1 MSISKPATLGIIACP
16 GGEHFARGIIRHL
29 RSIYKKKYSKTAE
42 AIAAKYHISKNEAIR
57 TINLEADLH
66 TAKMNRSTDPYRL
79 IPPQFQLPVRYTRF
93 ANGEF
98 KAEIN
103 SSIRGM
109 EIYVVQDV
117 ENHYPIACNETG
129 ESYTLS
135 VNDHC
140 MVLFT
145 TIDAVLQAGAES
157 VTLVLPTYPFA
168 RQHVKKGREALT
180 ASMFSR
186 IIEYLGAKR
195 VITLDIH
202 SKEIENSFHHVRLEN
217 LHSSY
222 QILRK
227 LKNIVNLDNEEMV
240 VVSPDTGAV
249 DRNKFYAGSLHMPLA
264 LLYKER
270 DYSKVTRNAEEN
282 NITSLRLLGSVAG
295 KSVFMADDLLG
306 TGGTLISAMRFLKNE
321 GAKDIICAASLPL
334 FTNTAIRTFDEAH
347 NAGLFQRVIG
357 TNVVY
362 HDTGLLSC
370 KWYVQA
376 DVSSLFA
383 RVLFRLHHSRSLS
396 ELLDNR
402 TIIQRLLK
410 REYE

>member
-1 MSISKPATLGIIACP
+1 MSISKPSTLGIIACP
-16 GGEHFARGIIRHL
+16 GGEHFARGIIRRL
-29 RSIYKKKYSKTAE
+29 RTIYKRKYDRTAE
-42 AIAAKYHISKNEAIR
+42 AIAAKYHISKEEAIR

-66 TAKMNRSTDPYRL
+66 SAKMNRRNDPYRL
-79 IPPQFQLPVRYTRF
+79 VPPDFQLPVCFTRF

-98 KAEIN
+98 KAEIE

-109 EIYVVQDV
+109 EIYIVQDV
-117 ENHYPIACNETG
+117 ENHHLISCNDDG
-129 ESYTLS
+129 DSCVLS

-140 MVLFT
+140 MILFT
-145 TIDAVLQAGAES
+145 TIDAVLQAGAETVS
-157 VTLVLPTYPFA
+157 LVLPTYPFA
-168 RQHVKKGREALT
+168 RQHIKKGREALT

-186 IIEYLGAKR
+186 IIEYLGVKR

-222 QILRK
+222 QILKK
-227 LKNIVNLDNEEMV
+227 LRNLVKLDREEMV

-270 DYSKVTRNAEEN
+270 DYSKVSRSAEES
-282 NITSLRLLGSVAG
+282 NITRMRLLGSVAN

-306 TGGTLISAMRFLKNE
+306 TGGTLVSAMRFLKNE
-321 GAKDIICAASLPL
+321 GAREIVCAVSLPL
-334 FTNTAIRTFDEAH
+334 FTNTAIQTFDDAYRE
-347 NAGLFQRVIG
+347 GLFSRVIG

-362 HDTGLLSC
+362 HEHDLLSRE
-370 KWYVQA
+370 WYVQA
-376 DVSSLFA
+376 DVSTLFA
-383 RVLFRLHHSRSLS
+383 RILFRLHHNRSLS

-402 TIIQRLLK
+402 SIIQRLLTH
-410 REYE
+410 